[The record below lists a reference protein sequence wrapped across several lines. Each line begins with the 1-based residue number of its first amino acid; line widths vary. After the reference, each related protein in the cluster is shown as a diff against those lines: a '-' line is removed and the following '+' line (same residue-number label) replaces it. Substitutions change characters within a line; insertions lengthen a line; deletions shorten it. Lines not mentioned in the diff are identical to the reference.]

1 MGWHSPILTK
11 CRDQGA
17 KKPSN
22 VEIKICGESGFL
34 LDFPGC
40 FLVQSTGKTQ
50 GQSRLS
56 PTFSLNSRKVMN
68 IFLDFK
74 LKVGECW
81 DCPRLSPISHKK
93 IRDWGGQSRSQC
105 NAGLGRF
112 YHPDPILTRPDPI
125 FVGIVSPSRYPAHSC
140 PQFNQRDIIMTLSW
154 NGQN

>member
-68 IFLDFK
+68 ILIFLDFK

-81 DCPRLSPISHKK
+81 DCPRHTKIYRSGRAILISMRCRIGEILS
-93 IRDWGGQSRSQC
+93 SRP
-105 NAGLGRF
+105 NL
-112 YHPDPILTRPDPI
+112 D
-125 FVGIVSPSRYPAHSC
+125 PSRPNFC
-140 PQFNQRDIIMTLSW
+140 RDCIPLEISRP
-154 NGQN
+154 

>member
-50 GQSRLS
+50 GQSLLS

-68 IFLDFK
+68 ILIFLDFK

-81 DCPRLSPISHKK
+81 IVLDTQKFTDR
-93 IRDWGGQSRSQC
+93 GGQSRFQC
-105 NAGLGRF
+105 DAGLRRF
-112 YHPDPILTRPDPI
+112 YLPDPI
-125 FVGIVSPSRYPAHSC
+125 FVEIVSPLRYPAHSC